1 MMSSTSN
8 QSFYPNKS
16 PGLQYRTSLL
26 QRTTNWREYAIGA
39 LLRVSGSEIP
49 SCLRVF
55 RNLEATATTQSID
68 DYQRQRLLALLRHC
82 HACVPYYR
90 RLIEASGVDLTDD
103 FTAGQLSR
111 LPLLTKETIHEQGA
125 ALYSTDRAQRHPF
138 ENSSGGSTGKPVI
151 FLQDRSFYASSVVAA
166 KFIYNEFLGKR
177 PGEAEINLWGSQRD
191 IERGN
196 LGAKQ
201 RAVNFLYNR
210 RFQNFFLVDDRKLAG
225 FVDEIN
231 KCKPVSMWAYV
242 ESIDLLAKFIRRNRL
257 VVHSPK
263 FIVSTAGT
271 LLPGIRETV
280 QEVFRCPVYNQYG
293 SRELGA
299 IAFEMQDQNG
309 LRGLPY
315 LNYIEVVDG
324 KVVVTSLT
332 NYSMPFIRYEIGDTA
347 EPWTAAQDPEL
358 GCRKKILKAVTGRLH
373 SHFKTVDGGLVHGL
387 FFTHQFYFLNWVKQF
402 QVVQDRLEHISCH
415 IVPSDEP
422 VPADMV
428 LIRDRIR
435 GVMGGACDVDFHF
448 TDRIAPSASGKHL
461 YTISKV

>member
-8 QSFYPNKS
+8 QSFCRNKS
-16 PGLQYRTSLL
+16 PDFPYRTPVSL
-26 QRTTNWREYAIGA
+26 RTTNWREYAIGA
-39 LLRVSGSEIP
+39 LLRATRSEVP
-49 SCLRVF
+49 ACLRVF
-55 RNLEATATTQSID
+55 RDLEATATPQAID

-82 HACVPYYR
+82 YACVPYYR
-90 RLIEASGVDLTDD
+90 RLIEACDLDLTDS
-103 FTAGQLSR
+103 FTAEQLTR
-111 LPLLTKETIHEQGA
+111 LPVLTKEVMREQGA
-125 ALYSTDRAQRHPF
+125 GLYSSDRGQRRAF

-191 IERGN
+191 IERGS

-201 RAVNFLYNR
+201 RAINFLYNR
-210 RFQNFFLVDDRKLAG
+210 RFQNFFLVDNRKLAR

-242 ESIDLLAKFIRRNRL
+242 ESIDLLAKFVRRNKL
-257 VVHSPK
+257 GVHSPK

-315 LNYIEVVDG
+315 LNYVEVVDG
-324 KVVVTSLT
+324 KVVVTNLA
-332 NYSMPFIRYEIGDTA
+332 NYSMPFVRYEIGDTA
-347 EPWTAAQDPEL
+347 EPWTAAQDPQF
-358 GCRKKILKAVTGRLH
+358 GCRRKILKAVTGRLH
-373 SHFKTVDGGLVHGL
+373 SHFKTVGGGLVHGL
-387 FFTHQFYFLNWVKQF
+387 FFTHQFYFLTWVKQF
-402 QVVQDRLEHISCH
+402 QIVQDTLEHISCH
-415 IVPSDEP
+415 IVPADDP
-422 VPADMV
+422 VTADMDR
-428 LIRDRIR
+428 IRDRIR
-435 GVMGGACDVDFHF
+435 GVMGRSCDVDFHF
-448 TDRIAPSASGKHL
+448 TNRIAPSASGKHL